1 MVRVGSTPS
10 PKRLIIN
17 ADDFG
22 IARGVNIGII
32 EAADAGVITSA
43 SLIVNLPGFADA
55 LDRALSCPALSL
67 GLHLNFT
74 VGRPLTDAPS
84 LTRRSTGEFYS
95 LPALVARASLGL
107 LDASDIARECL
118 AQIDRMIE
126 AGFPPTH
133 LDSHRHVHAH
143 PAISSVVAR
152 AAASRGVFQVRIP
165 CEPLRVNA
173 RDWRATLK
181 KTGLLICARIS
192 GGTAAADRAVH
203 FAGVSLQG
211 GKSFA
216 TRLFALIPQ
225 LRAGTTELM
234 THPGYADASLAEH
247 DSYTLERVTEL
258 RVLTSREF
266 RELLVRC
273 GVTLTSFGHRR
284 SIVPHERQLAQHH

>member
-10 PKRLIIN
+10 PTRLIIN

-22 IARGVNIGII
+22 ISRGVNIGII
-32 EAADAGVITSA
+32 EAADAGIVTSA
-43 SLIVNLPGFADA
+43 SLIVNLPGFTDA

-74 VGRPLTDAPS
+74 VGRPLTAAPS
-84 LTRRSTGEFYS
+84 LTRRSSGEFYP
-95 LPALVARASLGL
+95 LPMLVARASLGL
-107 LDASDIARECL
+107 LNASDIARECL
-118 AQIDRMIE
+118 AQIDRMTE
-126 AGFPPTH
+126 AGFLPTH

-152 AAASRGVFQVRIP
+152 AAASRGVFQVRVP
-165 CEPLRVNA
+165 CEPLRVNV

-181 KTGLLICARIS
+181 KSGLLISARLS
-192 GGTAAADRAVH
+192 GRAGADDRAIH
-203 FAGVSLQG
+203 FAGLSLQG
-211 GKSFA
+211 GKFFA

-225 LRAGTTELM
+225 LPGGTTELM

-247 DSYTLERVTEL
+247 DSYTLDRVTEL
-258 RVLTSREF
+258 KVLCSREF

-273 GVTLTSFGHRR
+273 GVTLTSFGQRA
-284 SIVPHERQLAQHH
+284 SIVPREGQLAQHR